1 MKKRFPVECDDVRG
15 TFLDPHRKK
24 TINRVTQRLAP
35 KLRDRIRQLWKTAN
49 VMDLNYS
56 NLDEY
61 LSVINQRFEEV
72 KRENTHRRETHWK
85 IKRLAE
91 LGARGCD

>member
-1 MKKRFPVECDDVRG
+1 MKRRFDDSDIKG
-15 TFLDPHRKK
+15 TFLDPHRKN

-56 NLDEY
+56 TLDEY
-61 LSVINQRFEEV
+61 LSVINQRFEQAN
-72 KRENTHRRETHWK
+72 KENEHRKEQL
-85 IKRLAE
+85 LAICVTAGN
-91 LGARGCD
+91 GARFNA